1 MNKREQQQYREARI
15 HELQT
20 TIDTSYDEINELR
33 AKEYSER
40 NASKVGKCYRYEYHY
55 SDKECQQSYIQI
67 TGIDKNGSLMAWR
80 FERDLDN
87 EIYISLHKIYRCL
100 GDNYDSYKEISP
112 DDFQAEWN
120 LLQSELDK
128 LTKL

>member
-55 SDKECQQSYIQI
+55 SDKECQQSYIRI

-87 EIYISLHKIYRCL
+87 EIYISFHKTYRCL
-100 GDNYDSYKEISP
+100 GDNYKEISSEQ
-112 DDFQAEWN
+112 FWAAWE
-120 LLQSELDK
+120 LIQSEIDI
-128 LTKL
+128 LTINKES